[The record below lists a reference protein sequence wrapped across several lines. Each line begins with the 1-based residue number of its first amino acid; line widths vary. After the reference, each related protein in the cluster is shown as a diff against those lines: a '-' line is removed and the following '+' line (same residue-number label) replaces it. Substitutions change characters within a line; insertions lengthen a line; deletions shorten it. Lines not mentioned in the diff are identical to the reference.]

1 MDYDN
6 LRIEDGFENDLHILR
21 DALKSE
27 LSAINLY
34 KKMIIGARTEKVKAY
49 LAKFIEE
56 EKQHVAALMTLINEI
71 DREQK
76 EKFDDNEYCNA
87 IFDGQCAL

>member
-1 MDYDN
+1 VDYDN
-6 LRIEDGFENDLHILR
+6 LKIEDGFENDLHILR

-49 LAKFIEE
+49 LGQFIKE
-56 EKQHVAALMTLINEI
+56 EKQHVAALMKLINEI
-71 DREQK
+71 DSQQK
-76 EKFDDNEYCNA
+76 EKFDDDEYCNA

>member
-1 MDYDN
+1 VDYDN
-6 LRIEDGFENDLHILR
+6 LKIEDGFENDLHILR

-27 LSAINLY
+27 LSSINLY

-49 LAKFIEE
+49 LDKFIEE
-56 EKQHVAALMTLINEI
+56 EKQHVAALMKLINEI
-71 DREQK
+71 DSEQK
-76 EKFDDNEYCNA
+76 EKFDDEYCNA

>member
-6 LRIEDGFENDLHILR
+6 LKIDDGFENDLHILR

-49 LAKFIEE
+49 LEKFIEE
-56 EKQHVAALMTLINEI
+56 EKQHVAALMKLINEI
-71 DREQK
+71 DKIQK
-76 EKFDDNEYCNA
+76 EKFDDEEYCNA
-87 IFDGQCAL
+87 IFEGQCAL

>member
-6 LRIEDGFENDLHILR
+6 LKIEDGFENDLHILR

-49 LAKFIEE
+49 LGQFIKE
-56 EKQHVAALMTLINEI
+56 EKQHVAALMKLINEI
-71 DREQK
+71 DSQQK
-76 EKFDDNEYCNA
+76 EKFDDDEYCNA
-87 IFDGQCAL
+87 IFEGQCAL